1 MSAEVFSLVHPH
13 NTHNPQTSQPP
24 YPARAC
30 PTSHI
35 SPLPEEIRK
44 KTAPAVTEAYQIEVY
59 AGLVEVREVGRVA
72 ARTGGG
78 MRGIVAGM
86 SRASRRRALQTLC
99 RVRGDQNGLF
109 LTLTYPDE
117 FPTLWSAV
125 KRDLDVFLKRL
136 TRQFPSVGFFW
147 RMEYQRRK
155 SGRVNAGNLAPHFHL
170 LLFGVDDELPAFRAW
185 VAQAWFE
192 SNSAT
197 DARNKRAG
205 TEVSHIRSRRHAM
218 HYASK
223 YVAKVDSE
231 ALAEEVGQT
240 GRMWGYGGELDMT
253 PDSTLV
259 LNRGEYVAL
268 RRLVKRWLRAQRSRY
283 ANTVRKL
290 EHGFSIMGLGDQSD
304 EVGFFT
310 PTIYRML
317 APP

>member
-1 MSAEVFSLVHPH
+1 MHPH
-13 NTHNPQTSQPP
+13 DTHQTQTSQPP
-24 YPARAC
+24 YPTGAC
-30 PTSHI
+30 LTSHI
-35 SPLPEEIRK
+35 SPPPEESEK
-44 KTAPAVTEAYQIEVY
+44 NQPVFVTEQYQIDVY
-59 AGLVEVREVGRVA
+59 AGLIEVREVGRVGGQ
-72 ARTGGG
+72 TGGG
-78 MRGIVAGM
+78 MRGIVSGL
-86 SRASRRRALQTLC
+86 SKASRRRALQTLC
-99 RVRGDQNGLF
+99 RVRGAQNGLF
-109 LTLTYPDE
+109 LTLTYPDV

-136 TRQFPSVGFFW
+136 TRQYPRVGYFW

-155 SGRVNAGNLAPHFHL
+155 SGRVNAGVLAPHFHL
-170 LLFGVDDELPAFRAW
+170 LLFGIDDELPTFRAW
-185 VAQAWFE
+185 VAQAWYE

-197 DARNKRAG
+197 DARNARAG

-259 LNRGEYVAL
+259 LDRGEYVAL

-290 EHGFSIMGLGDQSD
+290 EHGFSVMGLGDQSD